1 MVEMGIFMLLTLLYF
16 FLALFVLIVVHEF
29 GHFIVARWCNVKVLR
44 FSFGFGK
51 VLKSWR
57 DKHGTEYAISLF
69 PLGGYVKMLDE
80 SEGVVLESERHLA
93 FNNKSIWARIAIVIA
108 GPLFNFIFAF
118 LALYLVLVIGIKS
131 LAPMISDV
139 KPYGIAAKAGITAK
153 QEILSLDGEKIAS
166 WHDFQYALMP
176 LIGSKETVIITTKPF
191 NSLKEKSYS
200 LPLANWH
207 LDPEN
212 NDVLASLG
220 IVPFIPSV
228 PPIVGEVMDGTPAA
242 NARLYEGD
250 VINLV
255 DGKKISDWLELVDL
269 VKKHPNENMK
279 LVVIRQGKPLKIDV
293 QIGSKMHKGKA
304 IGYIGVRSKQVEWPE
319 NWLKTQ
325 RESPINAIGVAFKQ
339 TVNLTKATFIF
350 IGRLVGGELSIKSL
364 SGPVGIAEGAG
375 QSARSGLTYYLS
387 FLALVSI
394 SLGALNLLP
403 IPILDGGYLLF
414 SLVELI
420 LRRPLSEKIKLVG
433 FYLGMILLG
442 SLMFVAFGNDIAR
455 LS

>member
-1 MVEMGIFMLLTLLYF
+1 MLLTLLYF
-16 FLALFVLIVVHEF
+16 FLALFILIVVHEF
-29 GHFIVARWCNVKVLR
+29 GHFIVARWCKVKVLR

-57 DKHGTEYAISLF
+57 DKQGTEFAISLF

-118 LALYLVLVIGIKS
+118 FALYLVFVIGIKS
-131 LAPMISDV
+131 LAPMILNV
-139 KPYGIAAKAGITAK
+139 QPGGLAAKAGIMAK
-153 QEILSLDGEKIAS
+153 QEITSLDSRKISS
-166 WHDFQYALMP
+166 WRDFQYAIMP
-176 LIGSKETVIITTKPF
+176 LIGAKETVIITTKPF

-200 LPLANWH
+200 LPLANWN
-207 LDPEN
+207 LDPKN

-220 IVPFIPSV
+220 IIPFIPIV
-228 PPIVGEVMDGTPAA
+228 PPIVGEVMEETPAS
-242 NARLYEGD
+242 NAGLYEGD

-255 DGKKISDWLELVDL
+255 DGKKISDWLELVAK
-269 VKKHPNENMK
+269 VKKHPNENME
-279 LVVIRQGKPLKIDV
+279 LLVIRKGHPIKINV
-293 QIGSKMHKGKA
+293 KIGSKIHKGKSEGF
-304 IGYIGVRSKQVEWPE
+304 IGLRSKQVDWPA
-319 NWLKTQ
+319 NLLRTQ
-325 RESPINAIGVAFKQ
+325 RETPINAIGVAFNQ
-339 TVNLTKATFIF
+339 TINLIKATYIF
-350 IGRLVGGELSIKSL
+350 IGRLISGELSVKSI

-375 QSARSGLTYYLS
+375 ESARSGLTYYLS

-414 SLVELI
+414 SIFELI
-420 LRRPLSEKIKLVG
+420 LRRPLPDKIKLIG
-433 FYLGMILLG
+433 IYLGIILLG
-442 SLMFVAFGNDIAR
+442 SLMFIAFGNDIAR